1 MLSRRLIADGPSDV
15 ATPGPSS
22 IVAVCEVN
30 DTEILP
36 ALVKIL
42 SQSGKP
48 WQSVTSPRVGN
59 TSASSEHYGVLYRD
73 DVFDLRTSRVLEKG
87 PLREAGVAGL
97 SPGEMFDREPFTAT
111 LATDDGRLDF
121 AIIMVHVTYGNA
133 VAPRRAEVRLL
144 AGYDQEV
151 ASQEPDVLV
160 CGDFNR
166 SVGDQQSLEWLIE
179 QGRLIGTASPVPP
192 AVVRGHHTFD
202 HIILDPRQT
211 TEYHG
216 VHGVILF
223 DAEMFGGNKAAA
235 IKAVSG
241 HRSVSIELD
250 VPEADDD

>member
-1 MLSRRLIADGPSDV
+1 
-15 ATPGPSS
+15 
-22 IVAVCEVN
+22 VAVCQVN
-30 DTEILP
+30 DTDILP
-36 ALVKIL
+36 ALVKTL

-73 DVFDLRTSRVLEKG
+73 DVFDLRTSRVLEKR

-111 LATDDGRLDF
+111 HATDDGRLDF

-166 SVGDQQSLEWLIE
+166 SLGDQRPLE
-179 QGRLIGTASPVPP
+179 
-192 AVVRGHHTFD
+192 
-202 HIILDPRQT
+202 
-211 TEYHG
+211 
-216 VHGVILF
+216 
-223 DAEMFGGNKAAA
+223 
-235 IKAVSG
+235 
-241 HRSVSIELD
+241 
-250 VPEADDD
+250 